1 MYTLRVKQSEIIPS
15 HAYAAKV
22 TCDSIN
28 RLANS
33 ATGKSSNVK
42 SRSIIRKGGR
52 EKNSDVIVIM
62 YYMHCAVYD
71 VYGTAYDICA
81 AIVNGE

>member
-28 RLANS
+28 RLSTS
-33 ATGKSSNVK
+33 AAGKSSDVK
-42 SRSIIRKGGR
+42 SRSIIRKGGP
-52 EKNSDVIVIM
+52 EKNSDVMVII
-62 YYMHCAVYD
+62 YNMHYTVYHGHGR
-71 VYGTAYDICA
+71 VYDICA
-81 AIVNGE
+81 TIVNGE

>member
-15 HAYAAKV
+15 LAYAAKV

-28 RLANS
+28 RLATS
-33 ATGKSSNVK
+33 AAGKSSDVK

-52 EKNSDVIVIM
+52 EKNSDIMVIM
-62 YYMHCAVYD
+62 YNMHCIEYD
-71 VYGTAYDICA
+71 VHGTVYDICA